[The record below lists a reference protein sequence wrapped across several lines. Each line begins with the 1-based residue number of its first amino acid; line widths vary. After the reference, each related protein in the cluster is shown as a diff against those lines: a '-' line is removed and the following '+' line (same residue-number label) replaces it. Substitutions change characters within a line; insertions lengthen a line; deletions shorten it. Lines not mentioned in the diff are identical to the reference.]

1 MTSASTLQTRVFVA
15 PDNPSGFGVTSTI
28 VYGGTESLLVDAQF
42 SLANAHRVVAEIL
55 ETGRPLTKVFIS
67 HVHPDHYLGLQ
78 AIHDAFPAANVYAY
92 GETADEINDAFAFK
106 IEHWGKAVL
115 GLDGARRTVPVR
127 RLDDSSLDVDG
138 ERVEV
143 IGIIRGDSAQAAA
156 LWIPGLKTLI
166 AADVV
171 FSGAHV
177 WVADARTPEERQE
190 WLDVLDELEA
200 LQAEIVIAGHAP
212 RDRPYDPD
220 GIGFTRRCLLDFI
233 ENLKQA
239 GDSADLISRMEA
251 LYPDAGVHIC
261 LELSSKIL
269 RDRYRWD
276 GDYPESLRNRDAV
289 I

>member
-1 MTSASTLQTRVFVA
+1 
-15 PDNPSGFGVTSTI
+15 
-28 VYGGTESLLVDAQF
+28 
-42 SLANAHRVVAEIL
+42 
-55 ETGRPLTKVFIS
+55 
-67 HVHPDHYLGLQ
+67 
-78 AIHDAFPAANVYAY
+78 
-92 GETADEINDAFAFK
+92 
-106 IEHWGKAVL
+106 
-115 GLDGARRTVPVR
+115 
-127 RLDDSSLDVDG
+127 
-138 ERVEV
+138 
-143 IGIIRGDSAQAAA
+143 
-156 LWIPGLKTLI
+156 
-166 AADVV
+166 
-171 FSGAHV
+171 V